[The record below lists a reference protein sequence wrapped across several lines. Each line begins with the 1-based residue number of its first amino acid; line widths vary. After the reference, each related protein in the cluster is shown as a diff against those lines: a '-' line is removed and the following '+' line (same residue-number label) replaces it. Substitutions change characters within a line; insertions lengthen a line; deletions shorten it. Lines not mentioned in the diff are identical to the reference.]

1 MRSAS
6 MYGRQFWALLLITA
20 SSLVSGTALAVV
32 RDPAVASQVNETT
45 VRYATEPSTGSMV
58 LAALV
63 VVAVVRRGRLPIPI
77 RSR

>member
-6 MYGRQFWALLLITA
+6 MYGRQFWALLLIAA
-20 SSLVSGTALAVV
+20 SNLVSGTALAVV
-32 RDPAVASQVNETT
+32 RDPAVASEVSETT